1 MQALSILS
9 RHVAGLLRMS
19 PLSTPSTRSELGED
33 YLLWDAKSSVRC
45 GNPVRSWRVLSDWIS
60 SRGDKA
66 EDYKWLAAQRYGW
79 EDARL
84 ISWLTEA
91 RIARLFALRRS
102 AEALN
107 VVTHRLSVD
116 PLFRPR
122 SAADTL
128 SLAQTAARSGAER
141 ISKILLSDFSA
152 RFPGDPRISVSEALR
167 RRLNQPTP
175 ERMRA

>member
-66 EDYKWLAAQRYGW
+66 EDYKWLAAQIYGW
-79 EDARL
+79 GDARL

-91 RIARLFALRRS
+91 RIARLFS
-102 AEALN
+102 
-107 VVTHRLSVD
+107 
-116 PLFRPR
+116 FRP
-122 SAADTL
+122 S
-128 SLAQTAARSGAER
+128 
-141 ISKILLSDFSA
+141 
-152 RFPGDPRISVSEALR
+152 
-167 RRLNQPTP
+167 
-175 ERMRA
+175 